1 MDFMSTVFKTTA
13 ATNPNIIGGA
23 LHPGI
28 LGTIMGIR
36 ASQAEV
42 AGLEA
47 SASAEDR
54 AARVEELKG
63 KQEANA
69 IRDRLIRTLA
79 QNNAAAGGSG
89 IDVSSGT
96 IQTGIRENIGQAER
110 ELSVSRFDAG
120 VAAGER
126 RNRALLLRN
135 EAKGVKLAGQGRA
148 FTQLFEMGAR
158 TAGRG
163 AA

>member
-13 ATNPNIIGGA
+13 IAGPTAGLGA
-23 LHPGI
+23 LNP
-28 LGTIMGIR
+28 GTIGIIMGYR
-36 ASQAEV
+36 ASQAEA

-47 SASAEDR
+47 SASMEER

-89 IDVSSGT
+89 IDISSGT
-96 IQTGIRENIGQAER
+96 IQTGIRENIGQGER

-120 VAAGER
+120 VAAAER

-135 EAKGVKLAGQGRA
+135 EAKGVKLAGKARA
-148 FTQLFEMGAR
+148 ATQLFEMDSKA
-158 TAGRG
+158 ASLG